1 MLKVI
6 SSERIPIKLWLD
18 DIEDEALKQAI
29 NLANLPFAFKHV
41 AMMADAHKGYG
52 MCIGGVLA
60 TENVIIPN
68 AVGKDIGCGMCA
80 VRLPL
85 TEINSEFLKRILAY
99 IRETIPLG
107 FKHHDKPQNRK
118 LMPEYGNKLMLDDC
132 EIVEQEYLS
141 ALKQIGTLGSGNHFI
156 EIQKG
161 SDGFI
166 WVMIH
171 SGSRN
176 LGSKVAD
183 HYNKIAVELNRKWY
197 SSVPKEHELAF
208 LPFQKNCKES
218 SNYFKEMTYCVKFAL
233 ANRKLMM
240 TRVLEAFEKELP
252 EVTSDLIDNMINIAH
267 NYAALENHFGKNVIV
282 HRKGATKAYFGEIGI
297 IPGSQGSK
305 SYIVSGK
312 GCKESF
318 QSCSHG
324 AGRSMSI
331 TAAIKTLSFEDEV
344 AKLDELGTLHTLRN
358 EDDLGEA
365 EGAYKNISIVMENQ
379 KDLIDIVVELTPL
392 ATIKGKAPRR
402 RKKWQR
408 MNTNNN

>member
-1 MLKVI
+1 MQQVI

-29 NLANLPFAFKHV
+29 NLANLPFAFRHV
-41 AMMADAHKGYG
+41 ALMPDAHKGYG

-80 VRLPL
+80 VKLPL
-85 TEINSEFLKRILAY
+85 IQIGDELLKRVLAH
-99 IRETIPLG
+99 IRETVPVGFNHHKYPQDQQLIPYI
-107 FKHHDKPQNRK
+107 PI
-118 LMPEYGNKLMLDDC
+118 DDLHNHRII
-132 EIVEQEYLS
+132 EKEFSS
-141 ALKQIGTLGSGNHFI
+141 ALKQLGTLGSGNHFI

-166 WVMIH
+166 WIMIH

-183 HYNKIAVELNRKWY
+183 HYNKIAVELNKKWY
-197 SSVPKEHELAF
+197 SSVPKKHELAF
-208 LPFQKNCKES
+208 LPFQKDCEES
-218 SNYFKEMTYCVKFAL
+218 INYFKEMTYCVKFAL

-240 TRVLEAFEKELP
+240 IRVLEAFEKELSD
-252 EVTSDLIDNMINIAH
+252 VTPDLINNMINIAH
-267 NYAALENHFGKNVIV
+267 NYAALENHFGKNVMV
-282 HRKGATKAYFGEIGI
+282 HRKGATRAYFEEIGI

-305 SYIVSGK
+305 SYIVKGK
-312 GCKESF
+312 GNRESF
-318 QSCSHG
+318 MSCSHG

-331 TAAIKTLSFEDEV
+331 TAAIKTLSFEEEV
-344 AKLDELGTLHTLRN
+344 AKLNELGTLHTLRN
-358 EDDLGEA
+358 KDDLGEA
-365 EGAYKNISIVMENQ
+365 DGAYKDISVVMENQ

-402 RKKWQR
+402 KKKNR
-408 MNTNNN
+408 GKKNV